1 MSISPTILDQLLYES
16 ESEVLDFKE
25 QQYAFAGADDDQK
38 SELLKDILGFANAW
52 RRSEAYI
59 LIGVREV
66 TDGKSI
72 AVGIN
77 QHLQDHSLQ
86 QFVNT
91 KTNRPV
97 QFSYETVAF
106 EDKSVGVI
114 TIQQQQRP
122 FWLTKNYGGLKKD
135 EVYVRRG
142 SSTDPTR
149 PASPDEIIK
158 MTHVGAPEVASVDVQ
173 FFDPATSRLLG
184 ASLELETR
192 FMQFPLGDG
201 LPDFSSPNAGRDALG
216 MVNLA
221 GMFRETNPEYYRQVA
236 VYCHRHIN
244 FQPMQLAV
252 VNGGEVLAED
262 VRLELCLP
270 GNQGLELLEDWEME
284 EEFPEKEHD
293 RMPSLS
299 AAMRTAN
306 IQPANRYDGVA
317 TIIKDSTRPVLEVE
331 YRKVQPGR
339 TVLTDKF
346 YVACSES
353 GTVVLAGKVFSKNLP
368 QPVAVEL
375 TLKYSVAVERVERDR
390 FLAWADDPRQ
400 MEEE

>member
-1 MSISPTILDQLLYES
+1 MSLDPTNIERLMYES

-25 QQYAFAGADDDQK
+25 YQYAFAGADDNQK

-52 RRSEAYI
+52 RRAEAYI

-66 TDGKSI
+66 TGGKSI
-72 AVGIN
+72 AVGTN

-91 KTNRPV
+91 KTNQPV

-106 EDKSVGVI
+106 EGNSIGVI

-149 PASPDEIIK
+149 PATPDEIIK
-158 MTHVGAPEVASVDVQ
+158 MTQAGAPQAAKVEVQ
-173 FFDPATSRLLG
+173 FCDPGTSRLLG
-184 ASLELETR
+184 TSLELKTR
-192 FMQFPLGDG
+192 FMQ
-201 LPDFSSPNAGRDALG
+201 LPPSDELPRLSSPSDGTG
-216 MVNLA
+216 PFGVPNLA
-221 GMFRETNPEYYRQVA
+221 GMLRETNAEFYRQMA
-236 VYCHRHIN
+236 AYCHRHIN
-244 FQPMQLAV
+244 FQPMQLAF
-252 VNGGEVLAED
+252 VNAGEVSAED
-262 VRLELCLP
+262 VRLELCVP
-270 GNQGLELLEDWEME
+270 GNRNLELLEDWEME
-284 EEFPEKEHD
+284 EECPEKEYD
-293 RMPSLS
+293 RMHSLTTT
-299 AAMRTAN
+299 MGTAH
-306 IQPANRYDGVA
+306 IQPANRSDGVV
-317 TIIKDSTRPVLEVE
+317 TIIRDSTPPVLEVE

-339 TVLTDKF
+339 RVLTDKF

-353 GTVVLAGKVFSKNLP
+353 GTVVLAGKIFSKHLP

-390 FLAWADDPRQ
+390 FLAWADNPRL
-400 MEEE
+400 METE